1 MKVFYECPELQKYL
15 DEHGIKIEDMS
26 FGVIHITAENPIP
39 VSYIAKVIAMLN
51 GMNPDLTIS
60 AFSYIPNPVVGVD
73 GATVVFEENNID

>member
-15 DEHGIKIEDMS
+15 DKHKLRIEDLS
-26 FGVIHITAENPIP
+26 FGVIQIIAEKPIP
-39 VSYIAKVIAMLN
+39 AYYVATVIAMLN